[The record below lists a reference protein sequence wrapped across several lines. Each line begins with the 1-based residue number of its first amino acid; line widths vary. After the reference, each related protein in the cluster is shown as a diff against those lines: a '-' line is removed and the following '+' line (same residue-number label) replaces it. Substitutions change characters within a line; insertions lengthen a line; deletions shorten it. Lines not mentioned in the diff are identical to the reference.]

1 MVKKD
6 YYEILG
12 LSRDASPEEIKKAYR
27 RLALQ
32 YHPDKHPP
40 EKRKWAEEK
49 FKEISEAYEV
59 LMDPKKRR
67 LYDTYG
73 HEGVSPT
80 FREGG
85 FSWQD
90 FSHFDDLQDIFR
102 DLGFGSFFQDIFD
115 LFGGPQTRRAERRGE
130 GLKSRGEDIKI
141 KIRLSLEE
149 IANGVTKKVRLD
161 RYEPCPTCG
170 GTGSK
175 TGKFEKCPTCGGT
188 GRVRKV
194 TRSFFGQFV
203 QETYCPTCKGTG
215 FIIKDPCPTCK
226 GTGRVKKRITISFR
240 IPQGIRNGQYFTLRD
255 KGHAGLRGGPR
266 GSLYV
271 IVSEKPHSRFKRE
284 GDDLYIDV
292 SITFSQAALGT
303 TIFIKSI
310 LDEDIKLKIP
320 QGVQSHTVL
329 RVKGKG
335 MPSLSGRRGDL
346 YVRIIVET
354 PRKLSHEEKDLFERL
369 SQIEEKKEEAKGFF
383 HKVRGAF
390 G

>member
-1 MVKKD
+1 MAKKD

-12 LSRDASPEEIKKAYR
+12 VSRDASPEEIKKAYR
-27 RLALQ
+27 KLALQ

-59 LMDPKKRR
+59 LMDPEKRR

-85 FSWQD
+85 FTWQD

-102 DLGFGSFFQDIFD
+102 DLGFGSFFQDLFD
-115 LFGGPQTRRAERRGE
+115 LFAGPGTRRPDRRE
-130 GLKSRGEDIKI
+130 SLKSQGEDIKI
-141 KIRLSLEE
+141 KIKLSLEE
-149 IANGVTKKVRLD
+149 IAKGVTKKVKLT
-161 RYEPCPTCG
+161 RYEPCPVCG

-175 TGKFEKCPTCGGT
+175 SGEFTKCPTCGGS

-203 QETYCPTCKGTG
+203 QETYCPTCKGAG
-215 FIIKDPCPTCK
+215 YVIKDPCTSCK
-226 GTGRVKKRITISFR
+226 GTGRVKKKVTISFK
-240 IPQGIRNGQYFTLRD
+240 IPQGIRDGQYFTLRGE
-255 KGHAGLRGGPR
+255 GHAGLRGGPR
-266 GSLYV
+266 GDLFV
-271 IVSEKPHSRFKRE
+271 IASEKPHDKFKRE
-284 GDDLYIDV
+284 GDDLYIEV
-292 SITFSQAALGT
+292 PITFSEAALGT
-303 TIFIKSI
+303 TIVIKSI
-310 LDEDIKLKIP
+310 LDEEVKLKVPSGI
-320 QGVQSHTVL
+320 QSHTLL

-346 YVRIIVET
+346 YVRIIVKT
-354 PRKLSHEEKDLFERL
+354 PEKLTDEEKELFMKL
-369 SQIEEKKEEAKGFF
+369 AKIEKGKEEAKGFF
-383 HKVRGAF
+383 HKVKGAF
-390 G
+390 S